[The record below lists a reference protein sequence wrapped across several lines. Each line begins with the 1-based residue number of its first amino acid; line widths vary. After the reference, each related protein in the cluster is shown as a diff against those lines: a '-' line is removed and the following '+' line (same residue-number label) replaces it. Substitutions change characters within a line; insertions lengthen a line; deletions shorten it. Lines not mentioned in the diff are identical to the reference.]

1 MVLKFETEKKMRK
14 NVASLKNELDRE
26 DLKNLL
32 LDFWVPLAGLT
43 VRSETFEQM
52 RTDCT
57 MLIMREIS
65 EIAESVEDIH
75 QRMIY
80 LVNDV
85 EDEGDES
92 GWRTSRSCGSYMKN
106 PSHEKV
112 YKNLWKLFYVWYLF
126 SKMWWNE
133 IHEIRSNFNHA
144 EILIMNVYTL

>member
-14 NVASLKNELDRE
+14 NVATLKNELDRE

-65 EIAESVEDIH
+65 EIAESGDDIH

-85 EDEGDES
+85 EDEGDE
-92 GWRTSRSCGSYMKN
+92 GDEGG
-106 PSHEKV
+106 
-112 YKNLWKLFYVWYLF
+112 
-126 SKMWWNE
+126 
-133 IHEIRSNFNHA
+133 
-144 EILIMNVYTL
+144 